1 MAIDGWTLITISGND
16 CMGHPTLRG
25 EGASGIDWV
34 QVRSDVNIW
43 ADIMESGGR
52 SRDEDAEKRLLAANY
67 KEIIFPRVRYHIC
80 DDS

>member
-1 MAIDGWTLITISGND
+1 MIVISGSD
-16 CMGHPTLRG
+16 CEGPPTLRD

-67 KEIIFPRVRYHIC
+67 KETVFLRGLASHV
-80 DDS
+80 